1 MPIHDAEALVL
12 RQYSFSEADR
22 IVVLLTREF
31 GKVRGVAQGVKKPKS
46 ALGAVL
52 EPLNHIRM
60 RFYLREGAELCRIR
74 QCELIHSFLGRSPT
88 LEQIYVYAYLAE
100 LAQEFVE
107 ENQANEHFF
116 RLMIAALA
124 AGEKTGAGAALVRY
138 VELWALK
145 LNGLLPNYDCC
156 SHCGRS
162 VADSGFHAWIESG
175 EGRCP
180 ECCGAA
186 GIRVPAA
193 AAAQLRAALAM
204 APGQFAARVLAG
216 AELRALE
223 RLTEKLLEF
232 HLEKRLKSY
241 VLMKE
246 LLKAGPVGGVG
257 SPPRQ

>member
-46 ALGAVL
+46 MLGAAL
-52 EPLNHIRM
+52 EPLNHIRV

-74 QCELIHSFLGRSPT
+74 QCELVHSFLGRSPT
-88 LEQIYVYAYLAE
+88 LEQLYVYTYLAE

-107 ENQANEHFF
+107 ENQANESFF

-124 AGEKTGAGAALVRY
+124 AGQKAGAGHALVRY

-145 LNGLLPNYDCC
+145 LNGLLPNYDRC
-156 SHCGRS
+156 SSCGRS

-180 ECCGAA
+180 ECSGSV
-186 GIRVPAA
+186 GIRIPAD
-193 AAAQLRAALAM
+193 AAAQLRAALAL
-204 APGQFAARVLAG
+204 PPDRFAAGEPAK
-216 AELRALE
+216 ADLRALE
-223 RLTEKLLEF
+223 RLTEKLLEY

-241 VLMKE
+241 TLMKR
-246 LLKAGPVGGVG
+246 LLDAGGGDR
-257 SPPRQ
+257 PA